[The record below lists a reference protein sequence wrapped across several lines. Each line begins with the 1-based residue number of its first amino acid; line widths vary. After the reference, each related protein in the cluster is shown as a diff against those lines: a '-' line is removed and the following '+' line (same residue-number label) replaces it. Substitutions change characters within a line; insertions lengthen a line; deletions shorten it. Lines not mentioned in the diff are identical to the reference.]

1 MFHKVLVANRG
12 EIAQRII
19 ASAKSLGYRTVAV
32 YSEPDCDA
40 PHVQLADEAVCLGK
54 GVASDSYLNIEK
66 ILHAARITRSD
77 AIHPG
82 YGFLSENSD
91 FAQACSEHGLVF
103 IGPDSKAIRL
113 MGSKRAAKEA
123 MLAAK
128 VPCVPGYEGKDQSN
142 TALTDA
148 AEGIGYPIM
157 VKASAGGGGRGMR
170 VVKDSSELESAIK
183 SARSEAFSAFGS
195 DELIL
200 EKALTSVRHIEIQI
214 FADTHGNTIHLGERD
229 CSMQR
234 RHQKVI
240 EEAPSPALTP
250 ELRESMGQA
259 AISAAKA
266 CNYVGAGTVEFLLTA
281 EHDFYFLEM
290 NTRLQV
296 EHPVT
301 ELVTNLDLVEWQ
313 LRVAAGE
320 KLPLKQDQIKTN
332 GHAIEVRLYAEDPA
346 NSFMPQTGTV
356 SLWRPALTDSV
367 SGKDY
372 PGLRVDSGIYE
383 GSQISAHYDPMLAKF
398 IAYGENREQA
408 RRRLLRLVQDSHLL
422 GLRDNRSFLSE
433 LLQSDTFVSGQA
445 TTDFIRDQ
453 FTNNPSLASQV
464 IMPDEWGI
472 AALLLCEGALIKH
485 SNLQTTQFIERPIKI
500 CCGNYLR
507 TLKISYQNTNKYRL
521 SFENKDPDDSGQS
534 AITIELVDCKD
545 NQLRYIAHAG
555 EKNSVMKTSTFT
567 INRNGDISELW
578 LASNRGNLLFAD
590 QTFMVTKNSTTGSNK
605 ILASMDGV
613 VVDLLVEK
621 GQTVKCGD
629 VLTVIEAMKMEH
641 PLKAGMDGIVGN
653 ILTSPGEQVKGRQL
667 LIELQE

>member
-40 PHVQLADEAVCLGK
+40 PHVQLADEAVCLGT

-66 ILHAARITRSD
+66 ILHAARITESD
-77 AIHPG
+77 VIHPG

-128 VPCVPGYEGKDQSN
+128 VPCVPGYEGKDQSD
-142 TALTDA
+142 TALTGA

-170 VVKDSSELESAIK
+170 VVKDASELDSAIK
-183 SARSEAFSAFGS
+183 SARSEASSAFGS

-250 ELRESMGQA
+250 ELRVLMGQA

-266 CNYVGAGTVEFLLTA
+266 CNYVGAGTVEFLLTGTN
-281 EHDFYFLEM
+281 EFYFLEM

-301 ELVTNLDLVEWQ
+301 ELVTSLDLVEWQ

-320 KLPLKQDQIKTN
+320 ELPLRQDQIKTN

-346 NSFMPQTGTV
+346 NDFMPQTGTV

-367 SGKDY
+367 SGKAY
-372 PGLRVDSGIYE
+372 SGLRVDSGIHE
-383 GSQISAHYDPMLAKF
+383 GNQVSAHYDPMLAKF

-422 GLRDNRSFLSE
+422 GLRDNRSFVSE
-433 LLQSDTFVSGQA
+433 LLQSETFISGQT

-453 FTNNPSLASQV
+453 FVDNPSLASQV
-464 IMPDEWGI
+464 ITPEEWAI
-472 AALLLCEGALIKH
+472 AALLLSSEVPTKTISAKKN
-485 SNLQTTQFIERPIKI
+485 SLQTTPLGERPIKL
-500 CCGNYLR
+500 GANDQWQ
-507 TLKISYQNTNKYRL
+507 TLNVIQRGQGSYQVSLGNKTLQLELIKR
-521 SFENKDPDDSGQS
+521 SENQ
-534 AITIELVDCKD
+534 I
-545 NQLRYIAHAG
+545 RYVVEG
-555 EKNSVMKTSTFT
+555 VMKTATFT
-567 INRNGDISELW
+567 IQRNGSRPELW
-578 LASNRGNLLFAD
+578 LASSRGNILFTD
-590 QTFMVTKNSTTGSNK
+590 HTFLIKKDNSTGSNK
-605 ILASMDGV
+605 VLASMDGL

-641 PLKAGMDGIVGN
+641 PLKAGMDGTVVN
-653 ILTSPGEQVKGRQL
+653 ILTKPGDQVKGRQL
-667 LIELQE
+667 LIELEE